1 MRTSISSACRKPD
14 VINVQA
20 VFLLILP
27 RIERH
32 AQIYFRHVRCPQQQD
47 DAIAEVVALSWKW
60 VVRLTQRGKD
70 IQSFVSAIASFAAK
84 AVKSG
89 RRLCGQ
95 EKAKDVL
102 SPRAQQRRGFSVGK
116 LPDFSSLS
124 SNPLMEA
131 LADNTQTPP
140 DEQAAF
146 RIDFPVWLATFS
158 ERQRRIIED
167 LMAGERTVE
176 VSQKYGISAA
186 RISQLRREFQQ
197 DWLNFCGDSP
207 CHTHSS

>member
-1 MRTSISSACRKPD
+1 MRTSTSSACREQD
-14 VINVQA
+14 AINVQA
-20 VFLLILP
+20 IFLLILP
-27 RIERH
+27 RIELH
-32 AQIYFRHVRCPQQQD
+32 ARIFFRHIKCKVEQQE
-47 DAIAEVVALSWKW
+47 AIAEVVALSWKW

-70 IQSFVSAIASFAAK
+70 VQSFVSAIASFAAK

-131 LADNTQTPP
+131 LIDNTQTPP

-167 LMAGERTVE
+167 LMAGERTLD
-176 VSQKYGISAA
+176 VSQKYGISSA

-197 DWLNFCGDSP
+197 DWQIFCGDAP
-207 CHTHSS
+207 DHTRPS

>member
-1 MRTSISSACRKPD
+1 MSALVPAGGPR
-14 VINVQA
+14 QTMA
-20 VFLLILP
+20 GLHALFLLMLP
-27 RIERH
+27 RIEQH
-32 AQIYFRHVRCPQQQD
+32 AQIHFRHVRCPQQKD
-47 DAIAEVVALSWKW
+47 EVIAEAVALSWKW
-60 VVRLTQRGKD
+60 VVRLTQRGKEV
-70 IQSFVSAIASFAAK
+70 QSFVSVIASFAVK

-102 SPRAQQRRGFSVGK
+102 SPLAQQRRGFTVGK

-131 LADNTQTPP
+131 LADNTRTPP
-140 DEQAAF
+140 DEQAVF

-167 LMAGERTVE
+167 LMEGERTLD
-176 VSQKYGISAA
+176 VSQKYGISAG
-186 RISQLRREFQQ
+186 RISQLRRQFHQ
-197 DWLNFCGDSP
+197 DWQIFCGDLP
-207 CHTHSS
+207 CHTQPS